1 MCPAPLRYRWAAIRR
16 GTSAWFWTRA
26 CTVRMMAALSGF
38 CACARHA
45 AMRCRSPQIC
55 PRHLDRQAAKTAFI
69 SEDSGESA
77 RCRNAGTRKSHPTGR
92 GGPGEPVRDLL
103 TDVYARAD
111 WLDTDWT
118 HINMS
123 QRSTYILRAV
133 YDNSSSRSCFR
144 LGVSPLFLPPGMLIC
159 LQIDLRSTC
168 PDACYAAH
176 VSFPQLP
183 LQRTPCATS
192 SPVLC

>member
-1 MCPAPLRYRWAAIRR
+1 MRECFEVAHSRMRAFQRSSTAAILPADHVGQAPPRRCSPQSNAHHLALPVSAFFRHSREQVCPAPLRYRWAAIRR

-26 CTVRMMAALSGF
+26 CAVRMMAALSGF

-55 PRHLDRQAAKTAFI
+55 PRHLDRPAAKTAFI

-111 WLDTDWT
+111 WLDTD
-118 HINMS
+118 
-123 QRSTYILRAV
+123 
-133 YDNSSSRSCFR
+133 
-144 LGVSPLFLPPGMLIC
+144 
-159 LQIDLRSTC
+159 
-168 PDACYAAH
+168 
-176 VSFPQLP
+176 
-183 LQRTPCATS
+183 
-192 SPVLC
+192 